1 MSTDQE
7 YSLNATIADFFMQ
20 TSATCEACDAKA
32 KELVGGTVVPVT
44 VQGNC
49 SYFVYAGPELEFV
62 VQFRLKS
69 LMLRPEISA
78 LAREVYG
85 FLAPNV
91 SFHGQLGDD
100 SKEPLF
106 VYVMSRV
113 QGISHLD
120 FILANSVLRDSDQ
133 NREWRKTLMTDVAR
147 CVSPFIFLYQIGR
160 FSSLPLS

>member
-1 MSTDQE
+1 MSTYEE
-7 YSLNATIADFFMQ
+7 YSMDATIAEYFMQ

-32 KELVGGTVVPVT
+32 KELVGGRVIPVT

-49 SYFVYAGPELEFV
+49 SYSVYAGPELEFV
-62 VQFRLKS
+62 VQFPLKS
-69 LMLRPEISA
+69 LVLRPEISA

-85 FLAPNV
+85 LLAPNV

-106 VYVMSRV
+106 VYVMSRI

-120 FILANSVLRDSDQ
+120 FILANNVPRDSDQ
-133 NREWRKTLMTDVAR
+133 NRVWRKKLMTDVAR
-147 CVSPFIFLYQIGR
+147 YVSPFVFRYQLSR
-160 FSSLPLS
+160 FRSLPLY